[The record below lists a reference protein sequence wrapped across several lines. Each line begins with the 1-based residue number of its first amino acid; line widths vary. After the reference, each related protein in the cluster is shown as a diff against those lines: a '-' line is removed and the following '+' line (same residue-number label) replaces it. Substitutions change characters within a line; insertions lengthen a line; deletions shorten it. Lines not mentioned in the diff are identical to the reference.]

1 MPSTVTV
8 DSRSGYGQFRDKVVS
23 VAVEDGKVRIEVE
36 APDVIFATGSGKAT
50 AKLGCSRADF
60 ELSENEFRRL
70 LDQGELTLSTQ
81 VGDPGRRAKCAE
93 GSLITLNLGLRPD

>member
-8 DSRSGYGQFRDKVVS
+8 DSRSGDGQFRDKVVS

-36 APDVIFATGSGKAT
+36 APDVVFATGSGKAT
-50 AKLGCSRADF
+50 ARLGCSRADF

-70 LDQGELTLSTQ
+70 LDRGELTLSTQ
-81 VGDPGRRAKCAE
+81 VGDAGRRASCVE
-93 GSLITLNLGLRPD
+93 GSSITVNLKVTRD